1 MNRENREFWLLVG
14 SQELYGA
21 AVLETVARRA
31 QEMAAYISA
40 SGCVPR
46 RLVFKGVVRS
56 DADAVRF
63 CREASFDERCC
74 GVVAWCHTFSPGKM
88 WINGLSL
95 LQKPYCH
102 FATQYHREIPNDGID
117 MDFMNLNQAA
127 HGDRELGYTEARL
140 RLARKVIFG
149 HWQDAEPLR
158 ALGLWMRAALGWAES
173 RTLRVMRFGDNMRE
187 VAVTEG
193 DKVETQ
199 RKLGWQV
206 NTWAVGDLAEEL
218 RAVSDAETA
227 ALTEEYLDAY
237 TLATE
242 DRESVACQAREEL
255 AIRRML
261 DREGCTAFS
270 DTFQDL
276 HGLPQLPGLAAQH
289 LMALGYGFGGEGDWK
304 TAALLRVVGAMCEGM
319 GGGSG
324 FMEDYTYHLA
334 GERSCVLGSHMLEVS
349 PALAAGRPEIR
360 THPLGIGRNS
370 SDPARLVFEG
380 KPGPCTLTSLVDMG
394 GRLRLIVQEA
404 EAIRPILPMPNLP
417 VARVMW
423 RPLPDLAGGVPMW
436 IMAGGSH
443 HTVFSYDAD
452 AALLESWADMM
463 DIEFVRIGR
472 GTEPAAL
479 KKELMLGDLLW
490 KLR

>member
-1 MNRENREFWLLVG
+1 
-14 SQELYGA
+14 
-21 AVLETVARRA
+21 
-31 QEMAAYISA
+31 
-40 SGCVPR
+40 
-46 RLVFKGVVRS
+46 
-56 DADAVRF
+56 
-63 CREASFDERCC
+63 
-74 GVVAWCHTFSPGKM
+74 
-88 WINGLSL
+88 
-95 LQKPYCH
+95 
-102 FATQYHREIPNDGID
+102 
-117 MDFMNLNQAA
+117 
-127 HGDRELGYTEARL
+127 
-140 RLARKVIFG
+140 
-149 HWQDAEPLR
+149 
-158 ALGLWMRAALGWAES
+158 
-173 RTLRVMRFGDNMRE
+173 
-187 VAVTEG
+187 
-193 DKVETQ
+193 
-199 RKLGWQV
+199 
-206 NTWAVGDLAEEL
+206 
-218 RAVSDAETA
+218 
-227 ALTEEYLDAY
+227 
-237 TLATE
+237 
-242 DRESVACQAREEL
+242 
-255 AIRRML
+255 
-261 DREGCTAFS
+261 
-270 DTFQDL
+270 
-276 HGLPQLPGLAAQH
+276 
-289 LMALGYGFGGEGDWK
+289 MALGYGFGGEGDWK

-404 EAIRPILPMPNLP
+404 EAICPILPMPNLP